1 MSDFFESE
9 IVKEAM
15 EEITELQYQVYNDT
29 LRFQAMSKEQKKEH
43 IERFTELLDK
53 QHIFYNRMA
62 LSEDPDAILM
72 KEQIKQMALY
82 FGLGENHDV
91 NEMFHQMK
99 EAIQSL
105 AEKVDTQF

>member
-1 MSDFFESE
+1 MSDFFESK
-9 IVKEAM
+9 IVQSAM
-15 EEITELQYQVYNDT
+15 SEITDLQYKVYNNT
-29 LRFQAMSKEQKKEH
+29 LRYQSMSKEEKLEH
-43 IERFTELLDK
+43 IDMFTELIDK

-62 LSEDPDAILM
+62 LSEDPDAVLM

-99 EAIQSL
+99 QAIQSL
-105 AEKVDTQF
+105 AEKVDTP

>member
-9 IVKEAM
+9 IVQKAM
-15 EEITELQYQVYNDT
+15 KEITELQYKVYNNT
-29 LRFQAMSKEQKKEH
+29 LRFQSMSKQEKLDH
-43 IERFTELLDK
+43 IDEFSDLIDK

-62 LSEDPDAILM
+62 LSEDPDAVLM

-99 EAIQSL
+99 QAIQSL
-105 AEKVDTQF
+105 AEKVDTP

>member
-9 IVKEAM
+9 IVQSAM
-15 EEITELQYQVYNDT
+15 SEITDLQYKVYNNT
-29 LRFQAMSKEQKKEH
+29 LRYQSMSKEEKLEH
-43 IERFTELLDK
+43 IDMFTELIDK

-62 LSEDPDAILM
+62 LSEDPDAVLM

-99 EAIQSL
+99 QAIQSL
-105 AEKVDTQF
+105 AEKVDTP

>member
-1 MSDFFESE
+1 MSDFFDSE
-9 IVKEAM
+9 IVQSAM
-15 EEITELQYQVYNDT
+15 SEITDLQYKVYNNT
-29 LRFQAMSKEQKKEH
+29 LRFQSMTKEEKLDH
-43 IERFTELLDK
+43 IEMFTELIDK

-62 LSEDPDAILM
+62 LSEDPDAVLM

-99 EAIQSL
+99 QAIQSL
-105 AEKVDTQF
+105 AEKVDTP

>member
-1 MSDFFESE
+1 MSDFFDSE
-9 IVKEAM
+9 IVQSAM
-15 EEITELQYQVYNDT
+15 SEITDLQYKVYNNT
-29 LRFQAMSKEQKKEH
+29 LRFQSMTKEEKLDH
-43 IERFTELLDK
+43 IEMFTELIDK

-99 EAIQSL
+99 QAIQSL
-105 AEKVDTQF
+105 AEKVDTP

>member
-1 MSDFFESE
+1 MSDFFDSE
-9 IVKEAM
+9 IVQSAM
-15 EEITELQYQVYNDT
+15 SEITDLQYKVYNNT
-29 LRFQAMSKEQKKEH
+29 LRYQSMSREEKLEH
-43 IERFTELLDK
+43 IEMFTELIDK

-62 LSEDPDAILM
+62 LSEDPDAVLM

-99 EAIQSL
+99 QAIQSL
-105 AEKVDTQF
+105 AEKVDTP

>member
-1 MSDFFESE
+1 MSDFFDSE
-9 IVKEAM
+9 IVQSAM
-15 EEITELQYQVYNDT
+15 SEITDLQYKVYNNT
-29 LRFQAMSKEQKKEH
+29 LRYQSMSKEEKLEH
-43 IERFTELLDK
+43 IDMFTELIDK

-62 LSEDPDAILM
+62 LSEDPDAVLM

-99 EAIQSL
+99 QAIQSL
-105 AEKVDTQF
+105 AEKVDTP

>member
-1 MSDFFESE
+1 MSDFFDSE
-9 IVKEAM
+9 IVQSAM
-15 EEITELQYQVYNDT
+15 SEITDLQYKVYNNT
-29 LRFQAMSKEQKKEH
+29 LRFQSMTKEEKLEH
-43 IERFTELLDK
+43 IDMFTELIDK

-62 LSEDPDAILM
+62 LSEDPDAVLM

-99 EAIQSL
+99 QAIQSL
-105 AEKVDTQF
+105 AEKVDTP